1 MCLCFKYKSLGEDDV
16 LKISVVKKLYMVKKG
31 RGRGIGW
38 RKNCCGV
45 LWLIYVCLNCSD
57 RLRRA
62 PWVTNLDFFADPDL
76 DPG

>member
-45 LWLIYVCLNCSD
+45 LWLIYVCLKLPLKESPVGD
-57 RLRRA
+57 KFG
-62 PWVTNLDFFADPDL
+62 FFADPDL